1 MACAWHFELTKGPW
15 SKSLTHE
22 WCLTVSNC
30 VSLCVAVC
38 MWQGEDG
45 VGEGALPNRSRGN
58 AMDDTWYVDLQDQPD
73 VVV

>member
-1 MACAWHFELTKGPW
+1 
-15 SKSLTHE
+15 
-22 WCLTVSNC
+22 
-30 VSLCVAVC
+30 